1 MEGTLAS
8 SASADANTCGQANC
22 VKETTDTN
30 VSQPLEGEDEVSPRV
45 ILLAIRKMD
54 NFMNVWFKDLE
65 ASLSGG
71 QSAVAANTSHIT
83 DLEEAS
89 TDYKRR
95 ISHLEQLCSSLSQ
108 ENASLKS
115 KVTDLEARSCGQII
129 KIAGLP
135 ENIEKGN
142 PTQFV
147 SGLLPSL
154 LGEANFPRGIKVDRA
169 HRIGPIVKHR
179 PWVMI
184 ARIHHDTVETEI
196 LWLARNQS
204 PLSFDGSRISIIF

>member
-1 MEGTLAS
+1 M
-8 SASADANTCGQANC
+8 
-22 VKETTDTN
+22 
-30 VSQPLEGEDEVSPRV
+30 
-45 ILLAIRKMD
+45 
-54 NFMNVWFKDLE
+54 E

-135 ENIEKGN
+135 ENIKKGN

-179 PWVMI
+179 PRVMI

-196 LWLARNQS
+196 LRLARNQS
-204 PLSFDGSRISIIF
+204 PLSFDGSHISIIPDFPAEVSSQRKLFGGPREKLRDKVIQYGLLYPVSSSLMRRH